1 MSLNLQTIV
10 DYESVLPL
18 IMKPLVGVMP
28 GLDVI
33 LRDDLALIYTADYP
47 SPDANQ
53 AFLLRAT
60 EKTAEALI
68 NEVTEYYKTR
78 DMPPAIYVSP
88 ACTPSDLPKRLIK
101 RGFVKQEPDES
112 WLMYEHLQT
121 AKVVKWDPK
130 IEVRQIGKSE
140 VGQFAE
146 VMASAYEMPPEWVPM
161 LVTSIEP
168 SVGQPDIYHYLA
180 FINHEPMS
188 TLSLMCQKDYAV
200 IGSAGVV
207 PQHRGSSIIYNLT
220 ANVMF
225 GQARQKG
232 VDTILLQTTLG
243 PIFER
248 FLRIC
253 GYKLAFRRTGYI
265 LA

>member
-1 MSLNLQTIV
+1 MSLELLKIV
-10 DYESVLPL
+10 DYEKVLPL
-18 IMKPLVGVMP
+18 IMKPLAGIMP

-68 NEVTEYYKTR
+68 DEVTEYYQTR
-78 DMPPAIYVSP
+78 EMQPAIYISP
-88 ACTPSDLPKRLIK
+88 ACTPADLPKRLLK
-101 RGFVKQEPDES
+101 RGFIKQEPDES

-121 AKVVKWDPK
+121 AKIVNWDPK
-130 IEVRQIGKSE
+130 IVVHQIDKSE
-140 VGQFAE
+140 VGLFAE
-146 VMASAYEMPPEWVPM
+146 VMASAYEMSAEWVPM
-161 LVTSIEP
+161 LVNSLEP
-168 SVGQPDIYHYLA
+168 SIGQPNFHHFLA
-180 FINHEPMS
+180 FIEQEPLA
-188 TLSLMCQKDYAV
+188 TLSLMCQKDYAI

-207 PQHRGSSIIYNLT
+207 PQHRGTSIMYNLT

-265 LA
+265 LG

>member
-1 MSLNLQTIV
+1 MSLDLQKIV
-10 DYESVLPL
+10 SYERVLPL
-18 IMKPLVGVMP
+18 IMKPLVGIMP

-33 LRDDLALIYTADYP
+33 LRDNLALIYTPDYP

-60 EKTAEALI
+60 SETAEALI
-68 NEVTEYYKTR
+68 DEVTEYYR
-78 DMPPAIYVSP
+78 AREMQPAIYLSP
-88 ACTPSDLPKRLIK
+88 ACTPADLPKRLLK

-112 WLMYEHLQT
+112 WLMYEHLQS
-121 AKVVKWDPK
+121 AEMRRLDPR

-146 VMASAYEMPPEWVPM
+146 VMACAYEMPPEWVPM
-161 LVTSIEP
+161 LVTSLEP

-180 FINHEPMS
+180 FIDQEPLA
-188 TLSLMCQKDYAV
+188 TLSLMCQKDYAI

-207 PQHRGSSIIYNLT
+207 PQHRGSGIMFNLT
-220 ANVMF
+220 AHVLL

-232 VDTILLQTTLG
+232 VDTVILQTVLG

-253 GYKLAFRRTGYI
+253 GFKLAFRRTGY
-265 LA
+265 LLG